1 MFCLCIPCAPAKQD
15 FISVVFFC
23 FRPNSV
29 PKTLIRSNSTH
40 SDFLFLLGVTQH
52 DATRRQADLVHTS
65 VRRGTSRATGRV
77 GQARSFVFIMRALFH
92 SPSLIMLMPGVAG
105 RGGAGRGGAWPSCF
119 AARTSPS
126 SHWQW
131 RVGVGCRVAP
141 LAFSCTST
149 NLLCEALRGC
159 FYPDNCPAQVGWFVV
174 HRKKHEF
181 RIWG

>member
-105 RGGAGRGGAWPSCF
+105 RGGAWRGGARWGLAQLLCC
-119 AARTSPS
+119 
-126 SHWQW
+126 SHLSQL
-131 RVGVGCRVAP
+131 P
-141 LAFSCTST
+141 LAV
-149 NLLCEALRGC
+149 ARGC
-159 FYPDNCPAQVGWFVV
+159 WVSCRPAGFQLYLD
-174 HRKKHEF
+174 
-181 RIWG
+181 